1 MNRLKTAA
9 IFLLATTIA
18 FGTGWT
24 AISLLDPTSPTNAEQ
39 GTTEE
44 QAAGPSAPMPAGGL
58 RFSATVGYSTRQAVR
73 LAPTDSAVVT
83 RPPQAGAV
91 LTEGS
96 LALEV
101 SGRPVR
107 VLAGAVTMSRD
118 LSIGGKGDDVLQL
131 EQALS
136 RLGFRPGEVDGLFD
150 AATAAAVHAWYADA
164 GYPSQGPSDEDQE
177 KLRTLQA
184 EVDSAE
190 GERLAA
196 AETLDTLRRGVESQ
210 DLADAQIAAH
220 EAQGDV
226 EEARSQG
233 EGPGDAEISLHESE
247 RAVGE
252 ARSLWNDAKGAE
264 SEARAAEQAA
274 AAAVEKVAVDGAA
287 QEADAQ
293 AELTESENELINAE
307 NVRRIT
313 EEQLRQ
319 AEEEWQKAKSKS
331 DKNERRE
338 QVEQLRAQLDEA
350 VREAAR
356 ARATVEAHAR
366 RLETVR
372 AATAAA
378 TREAESHRQAA
389 TA

>member
-1 MNRLKTAA
+1 MNRVKTAA
-9 IFLLATTIA
+9 ISLLATTVA
-18 FGTGWT
+18 VVTGLT
-24 AISLLDPTSPTNAEQ
+24 ALTLLDPSSPTDADE

-44 QAAGPSAPMPAGGL
+44 QAAGPSAAMPAGGL
-58 RFSATVGYSTRQAVR
+58 RFSATVGYSRRQAVR

-83 RPPQAGAV
+83 RPPQAGTV

-107 VLAGAVTMSRD
+107 VLAGGVTMSRD
-118 LSIGGKGDDVLQL
+118 LGIGGKGDDVLQL

-136 RLGFRPGEVDGLFD
+136 RLGFRPGDVDGLFD

-184 EVDSAE
+184 DVDSAE
-190 GERLAA
+190 EERLDT
-196 AETLDTLRRGVESQ
+196 AETLDTLRRGVEPQ

-220 EAQGDV
+220 EAQGSVD
-226 EEARSQG
+226 EARSQG
-233 EGPGDAEISLHESE
+233 DGPGDAEISLHESE
-247 RAVGE
+247 RAVDE
-252 ARSLWNDAKGAE
+252 ARSLWNDAKAAE

-274 AAAVEKVAVDGAA
+274 AAAVETAAVDGAA

-293 AELTESENELINAE
+293 AELTDSENELMNAE
-307 NVRRIT
+307 NVRQIT
-313 EEQLRQ
+313 EEQLRR

-331 DKNERRE
+331 DKKERRE
-338 QVEQLRAQLDEA
+338 EVEQLRAQLDEA
-350 VREAAR
+350 VSEAAR
-356 ARATVEAHAR
+356 ARATVEARAR
-366 RLETVR
+366 RLETAR

-378 TREAESHRQAA
+378 KREAESFR
-389 TA
+389 